1 MSTLL
6 DIISSTF
13 IAGVLLLLVIKL
25 NLFVSNASFA
35 SDNELKMQL
44 NAKTF
49 AEILNNDFRKIGYKH
64 NGVSILTAENERF
77 KFVGDLQ
84 RPGEP
89 GYGSIDTVEYSIR
102 DSSYSLGTTNQNDI
116 ILVRVLNS
124 HDSITGA
131 SLGLVK
137 LNFTYLDSL
146 SSPTA
151 DLSLIKYIKTELW
164 IEPTEPINNFITGQ
178 NDSVFTYWE
187 FTIYPRNI

>member
-13 IAGVLLLLVIKL
+13 IAGLLLLLVIKM

-35 SDNELKMQL
+35 SDNELKMQQ
-44 NAKTF
+44 NAKTL
-49 AEILNNDFRKIGYKH
+49 AEILNYDFRKIGYKH
-64 NGVSILTAENERF
+64 DGVSILIAESERF

-84 RPGEP
+84 RPGET
-89 GYGSIDTVEYSIR
+89 GYGSIDTVEYFIR
-102 DSSYSLGTTNQNDI
+102 DSSYSLGTANQNDI

-124 HDSITGA
+124 TYSITGA

-137 LNFTYLDSL
+137 LNFSYLDSL

-164 IEPTEPINNFITGQ
+164 VEPAEPVTNFITGQ